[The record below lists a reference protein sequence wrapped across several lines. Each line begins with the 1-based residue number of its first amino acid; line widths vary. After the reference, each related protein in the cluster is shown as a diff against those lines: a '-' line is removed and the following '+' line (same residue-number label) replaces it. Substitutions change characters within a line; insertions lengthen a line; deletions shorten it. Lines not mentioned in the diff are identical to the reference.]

1 MFGFTYFAVPDGGVS
16 FLIKFRLLYIDV
28 IHYCL
33 LSFYC
38 FMYRASCSVCFY
50 LDPQYTCC
58 VLVCLVN
65 KLHNIPIYC
74 EKASKSIGRI
84 IETTAVIVNI
94 AISVTS
100 ALLSV
105 HMLHVGSSGRILKK
119 FYICVFL
126 KNLSRKFSST

>member
-1 MFGFTYFAVPDGGVS
+1 
-16 FLIKFRLLYIDV
+16 
-28 IHYCL
+28 
-33 LSFYC
+33 
-38 FMYRASCSVCFY
+38 MYRTSCSVCFY

-65 KLHNIPIYC
+65 KLHNVPIYC

-84 IETTAVIVNI
+84 IETIAVIVNI

-105 HMLHVGSSGRILKK
+105 LPSVYMLHVGSSGRILKT
-119 FYICVFL
+119 FYICVYL
-126 KNLSRKFSST
+126 KNLSRKFSSI